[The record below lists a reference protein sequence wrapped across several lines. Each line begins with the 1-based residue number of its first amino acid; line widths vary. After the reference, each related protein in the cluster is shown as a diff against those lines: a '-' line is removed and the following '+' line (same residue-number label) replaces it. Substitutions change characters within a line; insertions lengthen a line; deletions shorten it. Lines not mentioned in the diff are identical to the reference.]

1 MLETLQDLESGK
13 TPSVE
18 RIITS
23 RALLEDPLFY
33 GYLSRL
39 CMLSGHHPP
48 PSDLLSEKQK

>member
-1 MLETLQDLESGK
+1 LLETLQDLESGK

-39 CMLSGHHPP
+39 CIPSGHHPP

>member
-1 MLETLQDLESGK
+1 LLETLQDLESGK

-23 RALLEDPLFY
+23 RTLLEDPFFY

-39 CMLSGHHPP
+39 CIPSGHHPQ

>member
-23 RALLEDPLFY
+23 RTLLEDPFFY

-39 CMLSGHHPP
+39 CIPSGHHPQ